1 VALRQNAAR
10 SSQEQQEAAR
20 WRGWAHLIAH
30 IYQTRPLACP
40 RCRDEMRL
48 IAFLTEPTSIRALL
62 RHLGQPTT
70 APPLAPRARAPPE
83 FDTDQPGTGDLAFD
97 QSPWDPS
104 AATPD
109 PGCSFDSFDQTAP

>member
-1 VALRQNAAR
+1 
-10 SSQEQQEAAR
+10 
-20 WRGWAHLIAH
+20 
-30 IYQTRPLACP
+30 
-40 RCRDEMRL
+40 MRL

-83 FDTDQPGTGDLAFD
+83 FDTDRPGTGDFAFD
-97 QSPWDPS
+97 QSPPWDPS

-109 PGCSFDSFDQTAP
+109 PGCPFDSFDQTEP